1 MHPVICFFIRQTV
14 GFCELH
20 FTWRKSI
27 ANIMEKMELQIK
39 KLLSYSVVYP
49 DRHDKIEDLLGN
61 VPSNTAIELISYIL
75 AKKVNQFIGEHDFD
89 IWAPWMMNTRDD
101 VKNPVGRYAQQYNLG
116 NYALI
121 DKYAMLLLISRLLTC
136 YNGKN
141 DDLTEDDLSNLF
153 LAYML
158 CCDERLALNQ
168 TLPNNNMKAEEF
180 VETFLP
186 ICLKSD
192 NIEAPRDYRL
202 LLIKCYMLLIE
213 FPKHN
218 AQFAQYVDE
227 FCREREIPCAKYYL
241 DEIFL
246 TFLEMGKEDI
256 SNCRMII
263 RENQKVAR
271 HFFDSLSLDPSHYH
285 HDMDFMMMKE
295 KPLIK
300 TGPNIYNFMYMK
312 MFLDKAYTGL
322 LFDMKDALV
331 KRGVLDAAMGY
342 ANLRSLLGE
351 EFSER
356 FFFYALMG
364 KCFGRSYVNYCGEE
378 LEKTLGK
385 GMPDYY
391 LRRGNRIFVFEC
403 KDAQVAAKKKLSGDY
418 KTIKSAIFEKYV
430 ANAKGHAKGIGQLSN
445 VIAEKMPNIL
455 GVVDKLAPNGVKF
468 IYPVIVYFDDCFDV
482 EGPNYLLNK
491 EFQRVIGEKNISADY
506 EVKDVVM
513 VNIEQ
518 MMRLENFFADEKLDL
533 AYLINNYID
542 YKYEAELNQVFPFN
556 KFIFQE
562 ARKKG
567 YELKKTR
574 WFDEVYENLK
584 LMDKKGYD
592 L

>member
-1 MHPVICFFIRQTV
+1 
-14 GFCELH
+14 
-20 FTWRKSI
+20 
-27 ANIMEKMELQIK
+27 MEQMQLRVQ

-49 DRHDKIEDLLGN
+49 DRHDKIEDLLAH
-61 VPSNTAIELISYIL
+61 VPSNTAIELISYNL
-75 AKKVNQFIGEHDFD
+75 AKKVNQFVGEHDFN
-89 IWAPWMMNTRDD
+89 IWAPWMMKTRDD
-101 VKNPVGRYAQQYNLG
+101 VKNPVGLYAQQYNLG
-116 NYALI
+116 DYVLI

-136 YNGKN
+136 YNGRN
-141 DDLTEDDLSNLF
+141 DELTEDDLSNLF

-168 TLPNNNMKAEEF
+168 KLPNNNMKAEEF
-180 VETFLP
+180 IESFMP
-186 ICLKSD
+186 DSLKSD

-218 AQFAQYVDE
+218 VQFAQYVDE
-227 FCREREIPCAKYYL
+227 FCKERDIPSAKYYL

-246 TFLEMGKEDI
+246 TFLEMGKEDF
-256 SNCRMII
+256 SNCRMAID
-263 RENQKVAR
+263 ENQKAAR
-271 HFFDSLSLDPSHYH
+271 SFYDSLSIDPSHYQ
-285 HDMDFMMMKE
+285 HDMDFLMMKE

-300 TGPNIYNFMYMK
+300 TGANIYNFMFMK

-331 KRGVLDAAMGY
+331 KREVLDAKMGY

-356 FFFYALMG
+356 FFFYALM
-364 KCFGRSYVNYCGEE
+364 KRCFGQNYMNYCGEE
-378 LEKTLGK
+378 LEKALGK

-391 LRRGNRIFVFEC
+391 LRWRNRIFVFEC

-418 KTIKSAIFEKYV
+418 ETVKNAIFEKYV
-430 ANAKGHAKGIGQLSN
+430 ANSKGHAKGIGQLAN
-445 VIAEKMPNIL
+445 VIAEKIPIIL
-455 GVVDKLAPNGVKF
+455 GEVDKSAPNSVKF

-491 EFQRVIGEKNISADY
+491 EFKRIIGEKNVSADY
-506 EVKDVVM
+506 DVKDVVM
-513 VNIEQ
+513 INIEQ
-518 MMRLENFFADEKLDL
+518 LMRLEKFFADEKLDL
-533 AYLINNYID
+533 AYLINSYID

-556 KFIFQE
+556 KYIFQE
-562 ARKKG
+562 AKKKG
-567 YELKKTR
+567 YDLKKTR

-584 LMDKKGYD
+584 AMDRKG